1 MRGALGVTSTS
12 GTVSDGGEMGDIKA
26 DRLPAAFE
34 VGGGS
39 SNSGGE
45 KVRLPITGDRIKL
58 GLRYANTCIR
68 RYFYYYGGP

>member
-1 MRGALGVTSTS
+1 
-12 GTVSDGGEMGDIKA
+12 MGDIKA

-45 KVRLPITGDRIKL
+45 KVRLPITGDRIK
-58 GLRYANTCIR
+58 
-68 RYFYYYGGP
+68 